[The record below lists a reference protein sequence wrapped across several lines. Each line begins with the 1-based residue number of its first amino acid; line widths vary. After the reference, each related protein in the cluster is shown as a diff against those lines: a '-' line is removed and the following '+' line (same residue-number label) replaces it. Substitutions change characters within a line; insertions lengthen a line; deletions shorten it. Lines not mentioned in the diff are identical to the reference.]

1 MSSRHEKLAHRLTQI
16 LRRLNSGERLDVHR
30 LAEEFAIDIRT
41 IQRDL
46 NERLGFLEW
55 DEQGRRYYR
64 LDTAKLGWLTTQ
76 DIERFARFC
85 SIQDL
90 LPQIDRSF
98 FHEQLAQ
105 SIQIKGLSYENVK
118 DRRDDFNKIRQAV
131 EHNRIIEFHYEKS
144 DGSRKYYTLEP
155 YALVNRNG
163 IWYTVGIDCNG
174 RKEKTFC
181 FTQMSSI
188 SGQEQS
194 FQADEALKQRIQEND
209 SISHGNQL
217 AEVVIQVAPAAVH
230 YFTRRKILPNQETL
244 RHLENG
250 GLLLVC
256 NDVHEMD
263 IIPTVQYW
271 IPHLRIISPE
281 DLQEKVIG
289 RLKTYLA
296 DKV

>member
-1 MSSRHEKLAHRLTQI
+1 MSSKHEKLAHRLTEI
-16 LRRLNSGERLDVHR
+16 LRQLNNGERLDVHQ
-30 LAEEFAIDIRT
+30 LAETFATDIRT

-46 NERLGFLEW
+46 NERLGFLDW

-64 LDTAKLGWLTTQ
+64 LNTAKLGHLTTQ

-98 FHEQLAQ
+98 YQAQLIQ
-105 SIQIKGLSYENVK
+105 SIQIKGIAYENISH
-118 DRRDDFNKIRQAV
+118 RRDDFTTIRHAI
-131 EHNRIIEFHYEKS
+131 EHSHIIEFHYEKA

-163 IWYTVGIDCNG
+163 IWYAIGIDCNG
-174 RKEKTFC
+174 RKEKTYC

-188 SGQEQS
+188 SEQAQA

-209 SISHGNQL
+209 SLSHGNQL
-217 AEVVIQVAPAAVH
+217 AEVVIQVQPKAAP
-230 YFTRRKILPNQETL
+230 YFIRQKLLPNQEILHTL
-244 RHLENG
+244 DNG
-250 GLLLVC
+250 GLLLAC
-256 NDVHEMD
+256 RDVNEMD

-271 IPHLRIISPE
+271 IPHVRVISPKE
-281 DLQEKVIG
+281 VQEGVVG
-289 RLKTYLA
+289 RLKEYLEE
-296 DKV
+296 K